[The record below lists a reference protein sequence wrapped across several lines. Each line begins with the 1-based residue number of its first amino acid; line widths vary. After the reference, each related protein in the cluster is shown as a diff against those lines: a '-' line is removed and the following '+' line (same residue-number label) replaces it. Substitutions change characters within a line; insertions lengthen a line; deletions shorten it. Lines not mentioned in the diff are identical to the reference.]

1 MRQNFAS
8 YIQHFF
14 RLQIKG
20 RIKKRK
26 SFSKSYFFFLV
37 QKGLKKGFQAL
48 KIRYLKNFIRSTECY
63 FKEIIKSKQM
73 INEME

>member
-8 YIQHFF
+8 HIQHFF
-14 RLQIKG
+14 RLQING
-20 RIKKRK
+20 RIKKRN

-48 KIRYLKNFIRSTECY
+48 KIRYLKNFLRCTEFY
-63 FKEIIKSKQM
+63 FTEIIKSKQM
-73 INEME
+73 INEIE